1 LEREENASVRTRL
14 EAARTRLEEAVA
26 RARAVVLEMCTEGG
40 SIVLGGR
47 IEKDGWRLQVV
58 TDERVFE
65 EGETNASDWV
75 ATVRL
80 LADNRTVENAQGA

>member
-1 LEREENASVRTRL
+1 LEREENASVREGF

-26 RARAVVLEMCTEGG
+26 RARAVVLEVCAEGG